1 MGIFDKVAQKTANVG
16 KSVAGSAAKV
26 GSSVVSTTQ
35 EQTELVQ
42 LKSKVNVIEQELCAS
57 YTIIG
62 RKFVEYVI
70 ETGEMPG
77 IDISDLI
84 PVIEPKLANKK
95 EIEDDIIKLE
105 KEIKDKSVL
114 REKQQ
119 AEEDFL
125 KEKAK
130 LDKALAMDVISQD
143 EYDSKLSVLQK
154 KLDSFE
160 EIRKIEK
167 QYDMKLITKEE
178 KEAKLKALLGE

>member
-1 MGIFDKVAQKTANVG
+1 MGILDKVAQKTMSVG

-42 LKSKVNVIEQELCAS
+42 LKSKVNVIEQELNAS
-57 YTIIG
+57 YVIIG
-62 RKFVEYVI
+62 KRFVDYVI
-70 ETGEMPG
+70 ESGEMAG

-84 PVIEPKLANKK
+84 PVIDPKLTEKK
-95 EIEDDIIKLE
+95 ELEEKIVKLE
-105 KEIKDKSVL
+105 KEVKDKAVL
-114 REKQQ
+114 RDKQQ
-119 AEEDFL
+119 AQEDFN

-143 EYDSKLSVLQK
+143 EYNSKLSVFQK
-154 KLDSFE
+154 KLDNFE

-167 QYDMKLITKEE
+167 QYDMKLISKEE
-178 KEAKLKALLGE
+178 KEAKMKTLLGE